1 MTVNK
6 TMSRSSD
13 GKENSRKAVY
23 DETGCLLGEP
33 VPTKASYTQSTTIA
47 ANTVGDRRKSDQ
59 RRNAS
64 AFIHESSK
72 VPD

>member
-1 MTVNK
+1 
-6 TMSRSSD
+6 MSRSSD
-13 GKENSRKAVY
+13 AEENSRKTVY

-33 VPTKASYTQSTTIA
+33 VPTKARYTQSTTIT
-47 ANTVGDRRKSDQ
+47 ANTVGDRLKSDQ

-64 AFIHESSK
+64 AFMPESSK